1 MALKHTGH
9 GQDSVDLSALVL
21 IVAGAHPKAEMFDRP
36 RAYALAARIDEW
48 LRARFQVDG
57 GGGGGASVRPLVVSD
72 VWYLNDPSLRQCPTI
87 SIGSPGVNALSAYL
101 GDKLP
106 SAYVVDQSLMVQ
118 MDVEL
123 SDLLA
128 CCWGVGHQET
138 SIATRVFEERY
149 MAAFL
154 DAACRAWV

>member
-1 MALKHTGH
+1 MPLKHTGH
-9 GQDSVDLSALVL
+9 AQDSIDIAALVL

-36 RAYALAARIDEW
+36 RAYALAARIGDW
-48 LRARFQVDG
+48 LGARFSGQAG
-57 GGGGGASVRPLVVSD
+57 GPPVRPLVVSD

-106 SAYVVDQSLMVQ
+106 SAYVVDQALMVQ

-123 SDLLA
+123 TDLLA
-128 CCWGVGHQET
+128 CCWGVGHEQT

-149 MAAFL
+149 MDAFL
-154 DAACRAWV
+154 DAACRAMV